1 EEDVMRQGMAMP
13 RAALLGAGLLAGSLL
28 AGAPALAQDDLKK
41 DVEELKKGQQ
51 QILQQ
56 LQELKQMLQS
66 QAQARPA
73 ATNVKDVVFNLGS
86 NPTRGSDQAKL
97 TLVEFTDYQ

>member
-1 EEDVMRQGMAMP
+1 MRQWRRRSGSL
-13 RAALLGAGLLAGSLL
+13 LLGAGVLAGGLL

-41 DVEELKKGQQ
+41 DVDELKKGQQ

-66 QAQARPA
+66 QARPA
-73 ATNVKDVVFNLGS
+73 APSVKDVVFNLGA

-97 TLVEFTDYQ
+97 TLVEFTDFQ

>member
-1 EEDVMRQGMAMP
+1 MRQGMAIP
-13 RAALLGAGLLAGSLL
+13 RAALLGAGLLAGGLL
-28 AGAPALAQDDLKK
+28 AGTPALAQDDLKK
-41 DVEELKKGQQ
+41 DVEDLKKGQQ

-56 LQELKQMLQS
+56 LQELKQMLQA
-66 QAQARPA
+66 QGQARPA
-73 ATNVKDVVFNLGS
+73 GVNVKDVVFSLGS

>member
-1 EEDVMRQGMAMP
+1 MRESIAGPAS
-13 RAALLGAGLLAGSLL
+13 AVLGAAVLAGGLL
-28 AGAPALAQDDLKK
+28 AGAPALAQEDLKK

-56 LQELKQMLQS
+56 IQELKQMLQS
-66 QAQARPA
+66 QAQAPARPA
-73 ATNVKDVVFNLGS
+73 APNVKDVVFDLGA
-86 NPTRGSDQAKL
+86 NPVRGKDQAKL

>member
-1 EEDVMRQGMAMP
+1 MP
-13 RAALLGAGLLAGSLL
+13 RSGWWTGAVLVGLGLLA
-28 AGAPALAQDDLKK
+28 PPTALAQDDLKK

-56 LQELKQMLQS
+56 LQEIRQML

-73 ATNVKDVVFNLGS
+73 APGVKDVLFDLGA
-86 NPTRGSDQAKL
+86 NPVKGSPTAKL

>member
-1 EEDVMRQGMAMP
+1 MRQLLARPG
-13 RAALLGAGLLAGSLL
+13 AALIGAGMLAGSLL
-28 AGAPALAQDDLKK
+28 AGAPALAQEDLKK

-66 QAQARPA
+66 QARPA
-73 ATNVKDVVFNLGS
+73 APSVKDVVFNLGA
-86 NPTRGSDQAKL
+86 NPTRGKPQAKL

>member
-1 EEDVMRQGMAMP
+1 MQQWRWRSGSL
-13 RAALLGAGLLAGSLL
+13 LLGAGVLAGGLL

-41 DVEELKKGQQ
+41 DVDELKKGQQ

-66 QAQARPA
+66 QARPA
-73 ATNVKDVVFNLGS
+73 GPVVKDVVFNLGA

-97 TLVEFTDYQ
+97 TLVEFTDFQ

>member
-1 EEDVMRQGMAMP
+1 VL
-13 RAALLGAGLLAGSLL
+13 AAGLL

-66 QAQARPA
+66 QAARPA
-73 ATNVKDVVFNLGS
+73 APSVKDVVFNLGA
-86 NPTRGSDQAKL
+86 NPALGSDQAKL